1 MMKKM
6 LIALF
11 AALLLV
17 SCATVKDIPE
27 DLTAAQLIQKG
38 QDAQVN
44 GQYSNAEEY
53 FKAAIQRYGDDPAT
67 YVEVRYELANLYYKS
82 HKKTE
87 AAGMYKEIIDM
98 YDAAEYGTL
107 PTAYKRLAEI
117 GLEKLEK

>member
-1 MMKKM
+1 MKKII
-6 LIALF
+6 LAVC
-11 AALLLV
+11 AALLLA
-17 SCATVKDIPE
+17 SCATVKNIPE

-38 QDAQVN
+38 QDSLVA

-53 FKAAIQRYGDDPAT
+53 LKTAIQRYGDDPAI

-82 HKKTE
+82 HKKAE
-87 AAGMYKEIIDM
+87 AAGMYREIIDL
-98 YDAAEYGTL
+98 YDTAEYGTL